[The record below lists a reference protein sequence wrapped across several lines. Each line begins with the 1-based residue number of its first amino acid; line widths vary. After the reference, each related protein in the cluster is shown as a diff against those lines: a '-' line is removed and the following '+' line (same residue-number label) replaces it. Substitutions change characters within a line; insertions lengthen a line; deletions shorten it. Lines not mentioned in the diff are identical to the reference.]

1 MTVPWKRNMFSC
13 YILSV
18 HTVSTAGRQYLLLH
32 RYNVSNVWLTTGTCY
47 FLIMIIL
54 LNSGLKSTTGNA
66 IQLQHLSGYFSLSHL
81 LLILHRTQYEIIQSI
96 QWRPRMVKVQHMS
109 THELCCKVWYL
120 LFQYMPRVL
129 KWSCQKWLMVRDSM
143 RPIAI

>member
-96 QWRPRMVKVQHMS
+96 Q
-109 THELCCKVWYL
+109 
-120 LFQYMPRVL
+120 
-129 KWSCQKWLMVRDSM
+129 
-143 RPIAI
+143 